1 MLGHLVRLGHRF
13 RPKDMKLRPKNLDS
27 AWPVL
32 SICIQSLRDLS
43 RGSDLAYTIE
53 VSTKVQFVQRIQL
66 SGLLQLV
73 DLPVSLDLCVYF
85 DD

>member
-1 MLGHLVRLGHRF
+1 
-13 RPKDMKLRPKNLDS
+13 MKLRPKNLDS

-32 SICIQSLRDLS
+32 SICIQSLQDLS
-43 RGSDLAYTIE
+43 RESDPAYTIE